1 MQVSQSN
8 PFAADRMLSLRRS
21 ATSQGTIDP
30 SLTPPEHQGGRQAR
44 GERDRQDTS
53 PPAPVTLR
61 RFEPVG
67 GYAAATTRTFS
78 SSLVAL
84 DLSALPSETAKTP
97 VNSGTPSA
105 REAAAYDLDVNDL
118 LARALGDT

>member
-8 PFAADRMLSLRRS
+8 PFAADRLLLLRRS
-21 ATSQGTIDP
+21 AASQETIDP
-30 SLTPPEHQGGRQAR
+30 SLTPPEHGGGRQAR

-53 PPAPVTLR
+53 PPAPVTLL

-84 DLSALPSETAKTP
+84 DLSALPSEAAKTP
-97 VNSGTPSA
+97 VTNNAPTA
-105 REAAAYDLDVNDL
+105 HEAAAYDLDVNDL
-118 LARALGDT
+118 LARALGA

>member
-8 PFAADRMLSLRRS
+8 PFAADRLLSLRRS
-21 ATSQGTIDP
+21 ASQGTIDP
-30 SLTPPEHQGGRQAR
+30 SLTPPEHRGGRQAR
-44 GERDRQDTS
+44 GERDRQDTA
-53 PPAPVTLR
+53 PPAPVTLL

-84 DLSALPSETAKTP
+84 DLSALPSEAAKTP
-97 VNSGTPSA
+97 VNGGTPSA

-118 LARALGDT
+118 LARALGDA